1 MSHSRSVAGFV
12 AAAVLVVFAGAGFAR
27 DDQTTRFYEDARI
40 RLSKGDTAGAI
51 IQLKNAL
58 QQDAN
63 LLAAHALLG
72 EAFLKN
78 QQPDQAQEALERAL
92 RLGIDKSEI
101 ALVLGETFLAQGK
114 ARDLLD
120 RLPADLLQGPA
131 KANLLV
137 LRGHAYKALGELSTA
152 ERSFEDARVLDP
164 RSVPALLSLAE
175 LTSQKGL
182 RSEALALVARA
193 VSEAPTDPK
202 AWYMRG
208 VIMQQGGDRKGAI
221 ESFSRALEL
230 LPRYAD
236 ARIARLAL
244 AISNHDDA
252 VARSDIEYFASE
264 QSTEP
269 RGNYL
274 RAVYLGQKGDHEGAR
289 AALAA
294 AAKVLSPV
302 PPEVLKRR
310 APELLMLTAL
320 VFHGLDEH
328 ERARA
333 YLEAV
338 LSMAPGDVA
347 AQKLLGSI
355 HLGKRDFVSALKIL
369 EPAQRRA
376 PNDPQILLLLG
387 EAYMGK
393 GRTLAGAD
401 MLERAFQL
409 RSDNIEIQT
418 AYGVSLLRGG
428 RRDAGIQQLRAAFEK
443 DPGQPRIGLALASA
457 YMASGDG
464 KRAVATMER
473 VVQKA
478 PGNPAYLNTLGVVR
492 LAAGDLKAGRVAFE
506 QALTASPGF
515 APAELN
521 LGKLDVREGRF
532 DAAAARYNA
541 VLKAD
546 SKSVQA
552 MHELA
557 KLEQRRGAM
566 AASVQWL
573 EKAYGADASFLPVA
587 FDLIDAYIAA
597 REPTKAA
604 DLAKDLESRSADN
617 LDVMARGVRARL
629 AAGDNAGAQSALQR
643 MTRVAEFDPK
653 RQYEIAQLYLAAGN
667 PAAAAYS
674 LDKALSERPDNVPA
688 RALLAE
694 IEMAKG
700 QNEAAERRARAL
712 IADFPA
718 APDGHRLLGDLL
730 LGAGRFPDAIAQY
743 RLAFAKGPGTD
754 HALRVFA
761 GLIRAGSP
769 AQAIAF
775 LEPWVAKH
783 PGDVVS
789 ARALAEGYMKV
800 RNYPVAV
807 ARLES
812 LLKSRPNDPIVL
824 NNLANALALQGNPT
838 KAIGYAEAA
847 VKVAADDAGA
857 RDTLGWLLFKTGS
870 VDAGLRHLREARL
883 RDPRNPEIR
892 YHLAAVLAKGGQ
904 TDEARSEMKEVLS
917 KPLTF
922 AESAEAEALGRQLG
936 LR

>member
-1 MSHSRSVAGFV
+1 MSHNKTVASFLM
-12 AAAVLVVFAGAGFAR
+12 AAMVVLSFDATAAG
-27 DDQTTRFYEDARI
+27 DDRTTRFYEDARA

-72 EAFLKN
+72 EAFLRN

-101 ALVLGETFLAQGK
+101 ALVLAEVFLAQGK

-120 RLPADLLQGPA
+120 RLPPDLLQGPA

-137 LRGHAYKALGELSTA
+137 FRGHAYKALGELSSA

-164 RSVPALLSLAE
+164 RSVTALLSLAE
-175 LTSQKGL
+175 LTAQKGL
-182 RSEALALVARA
+182 RAEALALVGRA
-193 VSEAPTDPK
+193 AAEAPGDPTV
-202 AWYMRG
+202 WYMKG
-208 VIMQQGGDRKGAI
+208 VIAQEGGDRKGAVDAYT
-221 ESFSRALEL
+221 RALEL
-230 LPRYAD
+230 RPAYSD
-236 ARIARLAL
+236 ARVARLSL
-244 AISNHDDA
+244 AIGNRDDA
-252 VARSDIEYFASE
+252 GAATDLEYFARE
-264 QSTEP
+264 QSAEP

-274 RAVYLGQKGDHEGAR
+274 RAVYLGQKGDNEGAR
-289 AALAA
+289 AALSAA
-294 AAKVLSPV
+294 ARVLSPV

-338 LSMAPGDVA
+338 LTVTPGDLSA
-347 AQKLLGSI
+347 HKLLGSI
-355 HLGKRDFVSALKIL
+355 FLGKRDFVSAIKVL

-376 PNDPQILLLLG
+376 PSDPQILLLLG

-393 GRTLAGAD
+393 GRNLAGAEL
-401 MLERAFQL
+401 LERAFQL
-409 RSDNIEIQT
+409 RGDNLEIQT

-428 RRDAGIQQLRAAFEK
+428 RRDAGIQQLRIAFEK
-443 DPGQPRIGLALASA
+443 DPGKPRVGLALSSA
-457 YMASGDG
+457 YLASGDS
-464 KRAVATMER
+464 KRAVAVMER
-473 VVQKA
+473 VVQKV
-478 PGNPAYLNTLGVVR
+478 PGNPGYLNTLGVVR
-492 LAAGDLKAGRVAFE
+492 LSSGDIKGARVAFE
-506 QALTASPGF
+506 QALVASPGF
-515 APAELN
+515 APAQLN

-532 DAAAARYNA
+532 EQAAAKYAA

-557 KLEQRRGAM
+557 KLEQRRGGT
-566 AASVQWL
+566 AASVEWL
-573 EKAYGADASFLPVA
+573 EKARAADPAFLPVA

-597 REPTKAA
+597 KEPTKAV
-604 DLAKDLESRSADN
+604 DLARDLESRAADN
-617 LDVMARGVRARL
+617 HDVMARGVRARL
-629 AAGDNAGAQSALQR
+629 AAGDNLGAQSVLQR
-643 MTRVAEFDPK
+643 MTRVAQFDAT
-653 RQYEIAQLYLAAGN
+653 RQFEIAQLYLAAGN
-667 PAAAAYS
+667 SAAAAYS
-674 LDKALSERPDNVPA
+674 LDKALSERPDHVPS

-700 QNEAAERRARAL
+700 QVEAAERRARAL
-712 IADFPA
+712 IADVPS
-718 APDGHRLLGDLL
+718 APDGYRVLGDLHL
-730 LGAGRFPDAIAQY
+730 QAGRFSDAVAQY
-743 RLAFAKGPGTD
+743 RLAFARAADTD

-761 GLIRAGSP
+761 AHIRSGAP
-769 AQAIAF
+769 AQAVAF
-775 LEPWVAKH
+775 LETWVAKH

-789 ARALAEGYMKV
+789 ARALAEGYIKV
-800 RNYPVAV
+800 RNYPAAV
-807 ARLES
+807 SRLEA
-812 LLKSRPNDPIVL
+812 LLKSRPKDPIVL
-824 NNLANALALQGNPT
+824 NNLANALALQGNST
-838 KAIGYAEAA
+838 KAITYAEQA
-847 VKVAADDAGA
+847 VQVAADDAAA

-870 VDAGLRHLREARL
+870 IEGGLRHLREARL

-892 YHLAAVLAKGGQ
+892 FHLAAVLAGAGQ
-904 TDEARSEMKEVLS
+904 TEEARAELKEVLS

-922 AESAEAEALGRQLG
+922 PEAAEADALARKLG

>member
-1 MSHSRSVAGFV
+1 MSHSRSVASYV
-12 AAAVLVVFAGAGFAR
+12 AAAMLVLFTGAGSAR
-27 DDQTTRFYEDARI
+27 DDQTTRFYEDARV
-40 RLSKGDTAGAI
+40 RLARGDTAGAI

-101 ALVLGETFLAQGK
+101 ALVLAEALLAQGK
-114 ARDLLD
+114 GKDLLE
-120 RLPADLLQGPA
+120 RIPPDLLRGAA

-137 LRGHAYKALGELSTA
+137 LRGHAYKGLGELSNA
-152 ERSFEDARVLDP
+152 ERSFEEARVLDP
-164 RSVPALLSLAE
+164 ASVPALLSLAE
-175 LTSQKGL
+175 LFAQKGL
-182 RSEALALVARA
+182 RTEALTLVARA
-193 VSEAPTDPK
+193 AAEAPSDPK
-202 AWYMRG
+202 VWFVKG
-208 VIMQQGGDRKGAI
+208 VITQQGGDRKGAI
-221 ESFSRALEL
+221 EAFSRAIEL
-230 LPRYAD
+230 QPPYAD
-236 ARIARLAL
+236 ARVARLAL
-244 AISNHDDA
+244 ALSNRDDA
-252 VARSDIEYFASE
+252 TVKTDIEYFARE

-274 RAVYLGQKGDHEGAR
+274 RAVYLGQKGDNEGAR

-294 AAKVLSPV
+294 AARVLAPV

-338 LSMAPGDVA
+338 LSVAPGDIA

-355 HLGKRDFVSALKIL
+355 HLGKRDFVAAIKVL

-393 GRTLAGAD
+393 GRTLAGAEL
-401 MLERAFQL
+401 LERAFQL
-409 RSDNIEIQT
+409 RGDNVEIQT

-428 RRDAGIQQLRAAFEK
+428 RRDAGIQQLRAAFDK
-443 DPGQPRIGLALASA
+443 DPGQPRVGMALSSA
-457 YMASGDG
+457 YLATGDG
-464 KRAVATMER
+464 KRAVTVMER
-473 VVQKA
+473 VVQKS
-478 PGNPAYLNTLGVVR
+478 PGNPVYLNTLGVVR
-492 LAAGDLKAGRVAFE
+492 LASGDAKGARAAFD
-506 QALTASPGF
+506 QTLQASPGF
-515 APAELN
+515 APAQLN

-532 DAAAARYNA
+532 ESAAGRYAA

-557 KLEQRRGAM
+557 RLEQRRGAVG
-566 AASVQWL
+566 ASVQWL
-573 EKAYGADASFLPVA
+573 EKAYGVDASFLPVA

-597 REPTKAA
+597 KEPAKAV
-604 DLAKDLESRSADN
+604 DLAKDLESRAADN
-617 LDVMARGVRARL
+617 LDVMARGVQARL
-629 AAGDNAGAQSALQR
+629 AAGDNAGAQSGLQR
-643 MTRVAEFDPK
+643 MTRVAQFDPR

-667 PAAAAYS
+667 PGAAAYS

-694 IEMAKG
+694 IDMAKG
-700 QNEAAERRARAL
+700 QPDSAERRARAL
-712 IADFPA
+712 VADFPA
-718 APDGHRLLGDLL
+718 APDGYRLLGDLF

-743 RLAFAKGPGTD
+743 RVAFAKAPGTD

-761 GLIRAGSP
+761 GHIRAGAP

-789 ARALAEGYMKV
+789 ARALAEGYIKV
-800 RNYPVAV
+800 RNYPAAV
-807 ARLES
+807 SRLES
-812 LLKSRPNDPIVL
+812 LLKSRPSDPVVL
-824 NNLANALALQGNPT
+824 NNLANALALQGNPA
-838 KAIGYAEAA
+838 KAIAYAETA
-847 VKVAADDAGA
+847 VKVAVDDAGA
-857 RDTLGWLLFKTGS
+857 RDTLGWLLVKTGS

-892 YHLAAVLAKGGQ
+892 YHLAAVLAKSGQ
-904 TDEARSEMKEVLS
+904 TDEARAEMKEVLS
-917 KPLTF
+917 KPLAF
-922 AESAEAEALGRQLG
+922 PEAADAEALGRELG

>member
-1 MSHSRSVAGFV
+1 MASVV
-12 AAAVLVVFAGAGFAR
+12 AAAILVLFADAGLAR
-27 DDQTTRFYEDARI
+27 DDHTARFYEDARS

-101 ALVLGETFLAQGK
+101 ALLLAEAFLAQGK

-120 RLPADLLQGPA
+120 RLPPDLLQGPA

-137 LRGHAYKALGELSTA
+137 LRGHAYKALGELTTA
-152 ERSFEDARVLDP
+152 ERSFEDARIIDP
-164 RSVPALLSLAE
+164 RSVSALLSLAE
-175 LTSQKGL
+175 LTAQKGL
-182 RSEALALVARA
+182 LQEALALVARA
-193 VSEAPTDPK
+193 ASEAPSDPK
-202 AWYMRG
+202 VWYMKG
-208 VIMQQGGDRKGAI
+208 VITQQGGDRKGAV
-221 ESFSRALEL
+221 EAFSRAIEL
-230 LPRYAD
+230 QPRYAD
-236 ARIARLAL
+236 ARVARLSL
-244 AISNHDDA
+244 AIGNRDD
-252 VARSDIEYFASE
+252 VGARTDIDYFSQE

-274 RAVYLGQKGDHEGAR
+274 RAVYFGQKGDHEGAR

-294 AAKVLSPV
+294 AARVLSPV

-320 VFHGLDEH
+320 VFHGLDEP

-338 LSMAPGDVA
+338 LSVTPGDVA
-347 AQKLLGSI
+347 AHKLLGSI
-355 HLGKRDFVSALKIL
+355 YLGKRDFVSAIKIL

-393 GRTLAGAD
+393 GRVLAGAEL
-401 MLERAFQL
+401 LERAFQL
-409 RSDNIEIQT
+409 RGDNIEIQT

-428 RRDAGIQQLRAAFEK
+428 RRDAGIQQLRAAFDK
-443 DPGQPRIGLALASA
+443 DPGQPRVGMALSSA
-457 YMASGDG
+457 YLATGDG
-464 KRAVATMER
+464 KRAVIVMER
-473 VVQKA
+473 VVQKS
-478 PGNPAYLNTLGVVR
+478 PGNPVYLNTLGVVR
-492 LAAGDLKAGRVAFE
+492 LASGDAKGARVAFD
-506 QALTASPGF
+506 QALQVFPGF
-515 APAELN
+515 APAALN
-521 LGKLDVREGRF
+521 LGKLDVRDGRF
-532 DAAAARYNA
+532 DAAAGRYAA

-557 KLEQRRGAM
+557 RLEQRRGALG
-566 AASVQWL
+566 ASVQWL
-573 EKAYGADASFLPVA
+573 EKAYGVDATFLPVA

-597 REPTKAA
+597 KEPAKAV

-617 LDVMARGVRARL
+617 LDVMARGVQARL
-629 AAGDNAGAQSALQR
+629 AAGDNAGAQSGLQR
-643 MTRVAEFDPK
+643 MTRVAQFDPR

-667 PAAAAYS
+667 PGAAAYS

-694 IEMAKG
+694 IDMAKG
-700 QNEAAERRARAL
+700 QLDSAERRARAL

-718 APDGHRLLGDLL
+718 APDGYRLLGDLL
-730 LGAGRFPDAIAQY
+730 LAAGRFPDATAQY
-743 RLAFAKGPGTD
+743 RVAFAKAPGTD

-761 GLIRAGSP
+761 SHIRAGAP

-789 ARALAEGYMKV
+789 ARALAEGYIKV
-800 RNYPVAV
+800 RNYPAAV
-807 ARLES
+807 SRLEN
-812 LLKSRPNDPIVL
+812 LLKSRPSDPVVL
-824 NNLANALALQGNPT
+824 NNLANALALQGNAA
-838 KAIGYAEAA
+838 KAIAYAETA

-857 RDTLGWLLFKTGS
+857 RDTLGWLLVKTGS

-892 YHLAAVLAKGGQ
+892 YHLAAVLAKSGQ
-904 TDEARSEMKEVLS
+904 TEEARAEMREVLS
-917 KPLTF
+917 RPLAF
-922 AESAEAEALGRQLG
+922 PESADAEALARELG

>member
-1 MSHSRSVAGFV
+1 MSHSRTVASLLMAAMVVWSAEAAVAG
-12 AAAVLVVFAGAGFAR
+12 
-27 DDQTTRFYEDARI
+27 DDRTTRFYEDART

-101 ALVLGETFLAQGK
+101 AIVLAESLLAQGK

-120 RLPADLLQGPA
+120 RLPPDLLQGPA

-137 LRGHAYKALGELSTA
+137 LRGHAYKALDEPSSA
-152 ERSFEDARVLDP
+152 ERSFEDARVIDP

-175 LTSQKGL
+175 LTAQKGL
-182 RSEALALVARA
+182 RPDALALVARA
-193 VSEAPTDPK
+193 ASEAPTDPK
-202 AWYMRG
+202 VWYMKG
-208 VIMQQGGDRKGAI
+208 VITQQGGDRKGAV
-221 ESFSRALEL
+221 EALSRALEL
-230 LPRYAD
+230 QPRYAD
-236 ARIARLAL
+236 ARVARLSL
-244 AISNHDDA
+244 AIGNHDDA
-252 VARSDIEYFASE
+252 GAKTDIDYFARE

-274 RAVYLGQKGDHEGAR
+274 RAVYFGQKGDHEGAR

-294 AAKVLSPV
+294 AARVLSPV

-338 LSMAPGDVA
+338 LTVAPGDIPA
-347 AQKLLGSI
+347 HKLLGSI
-355 HLGKRDFVSALKIL
+355 YLGKRDFVSAIKIL

-393 GRTLAGAD
+393 GRILAGAEL
-401 MLERAFQL
+401 LEHAFQL
-409 RSDNIEIQT
+409 RSDNIDIQT

-428 RRDAGIQQLRAAFEK
+428 RRDAGIQQLRAAFDK
-443 DPGQPRIGLALASA
+443 DPGQPRVGLALSSA
-457 YMASGDG
+457 YLASGDG
-464 KRAVATMER
+464 KRAVTVMER

-492 LAAGDLKAGRVAFE
+492 LSSGDIKGGRAAFD
-506 QALTASPGF
+506 QALIASPGF

-521 LGKLDVREGRF
+521 LGKLDVRDGRF
-532 DAAAARYNA
+532 DAAAARYSS

-557 KLEQRRGAM
+557 KLEQRRGATG
-566 AASVQWL
+566 ASVQWL
-573 EKAYGADASFLPVA
+573 EKAYGADGAFLPVA

-597 REPTKAA
+597 KEPAKAV
-604 DLAKDLESRSADN
+604 DVAKNLESRAADN
-617 LDVMARGVRARL
+617 LDVMARGVQARL
-629 AAGDNAGAQSALQR
+629 AAGDNAGAQSGLQR

-667 PAAAAYS
+667 PAGAAYS

-694 IEMAKG
+694 IDMAKG

-712 IADFPA
+712 IAEFPA
-718 APDGHRLLGDLL
+718 APDGYRVLGDLL
-730 LGAGRFPDAIAQY
+730 LNAGRFSDAIAQY
-743 RLAFAKGPGTD
+743 RLAFAKAPGTD
-754 HALRVFA
+754 HVLRVFA
-761 GLIRAGSP
+761 GYVRAGSP

-789 ARALAEGYMKV
+789 ARALAEGYIKV
-800 RNYPVAV
+800 RNYPAAV
-807 ARLES
+807 SRLES
-812 LLKSRPNDPIVL
+812 LLKSRPNDPVVL
-824 NNLANALALQGNPT
+824 NNLANALALQGNPA
-838 KAIGYAEAA
+838 KAVIYAETA
-847 VKVAADDAGA
+847 VKVAADDPGA

-904 TDEARSEMKEVLS
+904 IEEARAEMKEVLS

-922 AESAEAEALGRQLG
+922 PESAEAEALGRQLG